1 MFKNFRAHLLE
12 NHPIRYCQ
20 HPAQHEENVQP
31 HDEPILQEQP
41 DMVNDFFQNLNGIT
55 NMVIFQNTSDLEEIQ
70 NYTCN
75 YISEMRCNVSVPE
88 KFIQNVMSYT
98 EKLITKIESFLW
110 NKVKYIIEKAFNT
123 IDIECIVKTI
133 NSFTVGNLF
142 TNINDMDSQIAYMA
156 MKTKAKIPEP
166 TEIVLEERKVEQ
178 YKKILTKNGVVR
190 KKITKKIKET
200 YQYIS
205 VRDILSLIMRNPDAM
220 EIVEKEEASP
230 EGYICSYKDGIEFKT
245 HPFFRRNPNA
255 LRITLNADEIEIVNN
270 LSSRAGKHK
279 IAHFYIKIQNF
290 GKCRDSTYNTNYLI
304 LSINS
309 KVLKKHGYHKVLE
322 PLISDLKSLENGV
335 NLKFGNETYIFKAV
349 LCSFAGDTLAAHEI
363 FGLLSPSAS
372 YFCRQCYI
380 TKGDLRN
387 GNVGATFEQRTEASH
402 LKDLEKIRNQRTDL
416 AQPHIPP
423 RRKRNQVIL

>member
-190 KKITKKIKET
+190 KKK
-200 YQYIS
+200 
-205 VRDILSLIMRNPDAM
+205 
-220 EIVEKEEASP
+220 
-230 EGYICSYKDGIEFKT
+230 
-245 HPFFRRNPNA
+245 
-255 LRITLNADEIEIVNN
+255 
-270 LSSRAGKHK
+270 
-279 IAHFYIKIQNF
+279 
-290 GKCRDSTYNTNYLI
+290 
-304 LSINS
+304 
-309 KVLKKHGYHKVLE
+309 
-322 PLISDLKSLENGV
+322 
-335 NLKFGNETYIFKAV
+335 
-349 LCSFAGDTLAAHEI
+349 
-363 FGLLSPSAS
+363 
-372 YFCRQCYI
+372 
-380 TKGDLRN
+380 
-387 GNVGATFEQRTEASH
+387 
-402 LKDLEKIRNQRTDL
+402 
-416 AQPHIPP
+416 
-423 RRKRNQVIL
+423 